1 MINKKAVNSTINR
14 VSPLKIFTSYFMEGR
29 VFFRICI
36 SFVHAGE
43 GGRGEVMVPGVP
55 SGGRGN
61 WG

>member
-43 GGRGEVMVPGVP
+43 GGRG
-55 SGGRGN
+55 GGHGSRRS
-61 WG
+61 

>member
-1 MINKKAVNSTINR
+1 
-14 VSPLKIFTSYFMEGR
+14 MEGR

-43 GGRGEVMVPGVP
+43 GGGGGGGEVMVPGVP